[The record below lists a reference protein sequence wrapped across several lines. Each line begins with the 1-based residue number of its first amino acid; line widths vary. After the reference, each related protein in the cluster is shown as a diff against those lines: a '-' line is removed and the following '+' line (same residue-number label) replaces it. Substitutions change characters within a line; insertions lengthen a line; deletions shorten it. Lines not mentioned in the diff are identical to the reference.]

1 MSKDAEDMLWTGNF
15 LSFFLSDQ
23 KRMSEKVPLRLSR
36 DGDVVDK

>member
-1 MSKDAEDMLWTGNF
+1 MPKTCCGLGIFFSF
-15 LSFFLSDQ
+15 FFLSDQ